1 MSQIIFGAFQKMDQR
16 RMEKCRL
23 FSCKMQGV
31 QEFLPEKRQMGF
43 PLQYLLEILGK
54 YDKKFFMEKK
64 KISKL
69 LIICSSKEHTKLFM
83 ISESSLT
90 TSMIKNTFVYENKVL
105 LLFPY
110 KTK

>member
-1 MSQIIFGAFQKMDQR
+1 
-16 RMEKCRL
+16 MEKCRL

-43 PLQYLLEILGK
+43 LPLQYLLEILGK

-64 KISKL
+64 KISEL

-83 ISESSLT
+83 ISESSFWYSNINNRCLCWK
-90 TSMIKNTFVYENKVL
+90 S
-105 LLFPY
+105 
-110 KTK
+110 